1 MSCGH
6 VGGQDATNSD
16 TLQVVSLFSRHPA
29 SYCVFLLEWFNP
41 ACPPSRE
48 WWGQWQPHVGS
59 VCYCS
64 KAESGGQGQAQHLH
78 SVFFFT
84 CARELGAWC
93 YEGMRDQTTFF
104 WDRPGRGKKLRWD
117 AQLQSCVVWGGDWP
131 LWSLN
136 SRDVSTSPIDTT
148 RVLTFHP
155 INPRRCLPSPP
166 TAWPHPAIWSCM
178 IPSAGRGTPWER
190 RCRDAHTQTCTRTR
204 AHTRLQPS
212 ASSAPLHA
220 LSFVSSTFFPKK
232 H

>member
-1 MSCGH
+1 MSRGH

-29 SYCVFLLEWFNP
+29 SYCVFLLEWFHP

-48 WWGQWQPHVGS
+48 WWGSGS
-59 VCYCS
+59 PMPAPCVTAPRQ
-64 KAESGGQGQAQHLH
+64 KVEDRDRH
-78 SVFFFT
+78 SICTLIFFT
-84 CARELGAWC
+84 CAWELGAWC
-93 YEGMRDQTTFF
+93 YERMRDQTTFF
-104 WDRPGRGKKLRWD
+104 WDRAGRGKKLRWD

-155 INPRRCLPSPP
+155 INPRRGLPSPP
-166 TAWPHPAIWSCM
+166 TAWPHPAIWSCV

-190 RCRDAHTQTCTRTR
+190 RCWDAHTQTCTRTR